1 MKYLSSLTIYEEVI
15 EGMTSMNI
23 TKEEFA
29 KNLLMSINELNE
41 FLTPTRDYRI
51 SEIKKLLGALYL
63 DIKVEVV
70 PD

>member
-29 KNLLMSINELNE
+29 KNLLMSINELDE

-51 SEIKKLLGALYL
+51 SEIQKLLGALYL